1 MDDVP
6 GTLLQCCRGKGGTP
20 TNIIN
25 VLYNPGK
32 YDDFTL
38 HVDHDRVYNRHVVG
52 IIMMSFDVCLER
64 SSLNVGWR
72 KVKDTPISATYV
84 LPSDVSSQA

>member
-1 MDDVP
+1 MSQAPCYVYNVVEER
-6 GTLLQCCRGKGGTP
+6 GEHRQTLLMYCT
-20 TNIIN
+20 
-25 VLYNPGK
+25 
-32 YDDFTL
+32 TL
-38 HVDHDRVYNRHVVG
+38 GSMMISHVDHDRVYNRHVVG